1 MSAEPTA
8 AKTPAGRILVVDDE
22 ADLLDLLAENL
33 RRAGYAVDTA
43 ADGGAAKEAL
53 AKNRYDVVLSDIVM
67 PGMNGLELLR
77 RVREQDF
84 DLPVLLMTGSPG
96 LDTAV
101 QALEEGALKYLVKP
115 VHDDELRQ
123 AVERAVHLGR
133 IARLKREAL
142 IHLGFDDRHL
152 GDRAGL
158 EIALG
163 RAFGSLWMAYQP
175 IVVARSGQLFGYEAL
190 VRSSE
195 RTLGVPTALFDAA
208 ERLGR
213 VRQLGRAIRD
223 EVAKSLPT
231 MATDIFVNLH
241 GQELGDDSLY
251 AASSLLNSRARQI
264 VLEIT
269 ERESLE
275 GIPDLRA
282 RIATLR
288 RMGFRIAVD
297 DLGAGYAGLTSFAAL
312 EPDIVKLDSALTN
325 GVENQPLKRN
335 LIGSMVGLCK
345 SLGILV
351 VAEGIETE
359 GDRDV
364 VVDLGCDL
372 LQGFLLGRPARLELG
387 A

>member
-1 MSAEPTA
+1 
-8 AKTPAGRILVVDDE
+8 V
-22 ADLLDLLAENL
+22 
-33 RRAGYAVDTA
+33 
-43 ADGGAAKEAL
+43 
-53 AKNRYDVVLSDIVM
+53 
-67 PGMNGLELLR
+67 
-77 RVREQDF
+77 EQ
-84 DLPVLLMTGSPG
+84 
-96 LDTAV
+96 
-101 QALEEGALKYLVKP
+101 GALQYLIKP
-115 VHDDELRQ
+115 IRDEVLKQ
-123 AVERAVHLGR
+123 AVGRAVHLGR
-133 IARLKREAL
+133 IARLKRDAL
-142 IHLGFDDRHL
+142 AHLGFDDRQL

-163 RAFGSLWMAYQP
+163 RALGSLWMAYQP

-208 ERLGR
+208 SRLGR

-223 EVAKSLPT
+223 EVARSLPA
-231 MATDIFVNLH
+231 MATDVFVNLH
-241 GQELGDDSLY
+241 GQELADDSLY
-251 AASSLLNSRARQI
+251 HSSSLLSARARQI

-275 GIPDLRA
+275 GLPDLRA

-312 EPDIVKLDSALTN
+312 EPDIVKLDAALTC
-325 GVENQPLKRN
+325 GVEKEQFKRN
-335 LIGSMVGLCK
+335 VIGTMVGLCK
-345 SLGILV
+345 REGILV

-372 LQGFLLGRPARLELG
+372 LQGFLLGRPARLEEGLKG